1 MRAAP
6 AVPPS
11 SVPDAVAAAAD
22 FRWFAGGVGSWFAGW
37 GMNAALFAW
46 LVAGE
51 LRASDAW
58 VGIAQSATLWPS
70 LLFLL
75 LGGAVADRV
84 DPRRLLIVLHAV
96 VALPVLLLAA
106 GVAAGWLSLPA
117 VLAYGLCLGTV
128 SAFVMPARDALLSR
142 VAGPDLMHAVTTMT
156 AVQFGAQALGTAA
169 AAAARWLGTVPML
182 GVLAAVLLAGS
193 FAVRGVPAVAPA
205 VPSEPRP
212 TAWRE
217 VLDGLALVARSP
229 QLRAPVLLV
238 AAVGLF
244 FIGPFLAVFPV
255 MIVQHYDGGVD
266 RLSLVSMLFPLGTIF
281 GSLAMRARGGF
292 RRKGR
297 AALVALMAG
306 AVALGAIGLQFSF
319 PGLVV
324 LTFAWGVA
332 GAVFINC
339 SRTLFQQAAPPA
351 WRGRLL
357 AVFQL
362 GFLGTA
368 PLGSLAAGF
377 LSAAIGP
384 FATLEWC
391 GLAMAGTVVLAALA
405 TDTLRME

>member
-1 MRAAP
+1 MPAAP
-6 AVPPS
+6 ALPP
-11 SVPDAVAAAAD
+11 AAPAAAAPTAAD
-22 FRWFAGGVGSWFAGW
+22 FRFFAGGVGSWFAGW
-37 GMNAALFAW
+37 GLNGALFAW

-75 LGGAVADRV
+75 LGGTLADRV

-96 VALPVLLLAA
+96 VALPVLLLAT
-106 GVAAGWLSLPA
+106 GVATGWLSLPA
-117 VLAYGLCLGTV
+117 LLAYGVCLGTV

-156 AVQFGAQALGTAA
+156 AVQFGSQALGTAS

-182 GVLAAVLLAGS
+182 GVLALVLLAGS
-193 FAVRGVPAVAPA
+193 LATRGVPAVAPL
-205 VPSEPRP
+205 VRSGPRV
-212 TAWRE
+212 TARRE
-217 VLDGLALVARSP
+217 ILEGLQLVARSP
-229 QLRAPVLLV
+229 RLRAPVLLV

-255 MIVQHYDGGVD
+255 VIVQHYEGDVD
-266 RLSLVSMLFPLGTIF
+266 RLALVSMLFPLGTIL
-281 GSLAMRARGGF
+281 GSLALRARGGV

-297 AALVALMAG
+297 AALIALFVG
-306 AVALGAIGLQFSF
+306 AVALGAIGQQLPFG
-319 PGLVV
+319 GLVA
-324 LTFAWGVA
+324 LTFAWGLA

-339 SRTLFQQAAPPA
+339 SRTLFQQHAPPA
-351 WRGRLL
+351 SRGRVL

-362 GFLGTA
+362 GFIGTA
-368 PLGSLAAGF
+368 PLGSLASGF

-384 FATLEWC
+384 FATLQVC
-391 GLAMAGTVVLAALA
+391 ALAMTTVVACSTSF
-405 TDTLRME
+405 TDTAKME